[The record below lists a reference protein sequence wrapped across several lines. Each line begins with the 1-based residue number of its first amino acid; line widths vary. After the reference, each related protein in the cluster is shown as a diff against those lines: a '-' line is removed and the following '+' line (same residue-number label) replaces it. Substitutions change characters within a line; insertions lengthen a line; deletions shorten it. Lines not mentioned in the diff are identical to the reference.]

1 MTPVEQQGPAA
12 RVIQEHHMPELHT
25 SPSFDFD
32 SWATLARNNPQ
43 AFETKRNDVLEKA
56 IQQAP
61 AQRQQ
66 RLRCL
71 QWKLDQVRHTAPTPM
86 AATLR
91 MQQLMWDSV
100 AGESGLLA
108 RLQWLHEAEHPEK
121 KPVTTAK
128 IIKFPQ

>member
-1 MTPVEQQGPAA
+1 
-12 RVIQEHHMPELHT
+12 MPELHA

-61 AQRQQ
+61 AQRRQ

-100 AGESGLLA
+100 IGEGGLLA
-108 RLQWLHEAEHPEK
+108 RLQQFQKAESSAEIR
-121 KPVTTAK
+121 VTSAK
-128 IIKFPQ
+128 ILHFPQ